1 MKAGTLRRFIN
12 LWPPFLFSGIH
23 IKRLSDNYREAEV
36 VLKQHWYNSNYV
48 GVHFG
53 GSLFAMTDG
62 LHMIMLIKLL
72 GHAYYVWDQRAS
84 IDYIK
89 PGRGTVTARFQL
101 DDATLAMILEKTASG
116 EKYLPEFEVEIIDR
130 EGDVVARVHKTLYV
144 RRKPAKTASPAS
156 ATRP

>member
-12 LWPPFLFSGIH
+12 LWPPFLCSGIQLR
-23 IKRLSDNYREAEV
+23 RLSDDYREVEV

-62 LHMIMLIKLL
+62 LHMIMLIRIL
-72 GHAYYVWDQRAS
+72 GHDYYVWDQRAS

-89 PGRGTVTARFQL
+89 PGRGTVKAWFRL
-101 DDATLAMILEKTASG
+101 DDATLATIREKTAGG
-116 EKYLPEFEVEIIDR
+116 EKYLPEFQIEITNASG
-130 EGDVVARVHKTLYV
+130 EVVARVQKTLYV
-144 RRKPAKTASPAS
+144 RRKPLKTGSPAP
-156 ATRP
+156 A

>member
-12 LWPPFLFSGIH
+12 LWPPFLCSGIQVRR
-23 IKRLSDNYREAEV
+23 ISDDYREVEV

-62 LHMIMLIKLL
+62 LHMIMLISIL
-72 GHAYYVWDQRAS
+72 GPAYYVWDQRSS

-89 PGRGTVTARFQL
+89 PGRGTVKAWFRL
-101 DDATLAMILEKTASG
+101 DDATLATIREKTASG
-116 EKYLPEFEVEIIDR
+116 EKYLPEFEVEITDASSA
-130 EGDVVARVHKTLYV
+130 VVARVHKTLYV
-144 RRKPAKTASPAS
+144 RLKPAKALTA
-156 ATRP
+156 